1 MKVLQ
6 EHFLGCEGIFLKKH
20 FGERKRDFCSVET
33 KKKKKCFTLLLGS

>member
-6 EHFLGCEGIFLKKH
+6 EHFLGCEGIFFKKH

-33 KKKKKCFTLLLGS
+33 KKKKSFTLLLGS